1 MQVRDEKNDSKIKA
15 DDRAM
20 NEILEKLKK
29 TPGILS
35 VVLTDK
41 EGNLLYSSSS
51 LDASPIVIAGL
62 TSAFAGYLDEMLSNT
77 GMGKLTDTIVNGST
91 GRVIISKLENGNI
104 LCVFM
109 TASGNLGLVKFAI
122 SNTIQNLNN
131 LKE

>member
-1 MQVRDEKNDSKIKA
+1 
-15 DDRAM
+15 M

-62 TSAFAGYLDEMLSNT
+62 TSALAGYLDELLSDT
-77 GMGKLTDTIVNGST
+77 GMGKLTDTIINGST

-122 SNTIQNLNN
+122 TNTIQNLNN
-131 LKE
+131 PKE